1 MLYFFLRMKQTEDDL
16 RYAASFAAALLPH
29 VARERRTG
37 LTLKQIGAKLGVT
50 EPALKKY
57 LRGRTT
63 PSLRTVVLA
72 YDTYGVSVRYRK
84 VEIVRSIASKRQRG
98 DAKKRPELQLVLP
111 FDISAPGLDNRLVLK
126 LFPTGI
132 SRYQLRLTL
141 RAVK

>member
-1 MLYFFLRMKQTEDDL
+1 
-16 RYAASFAAALLPH
+16 
-29 VARERRTG
+29 
-37 LTLKQIGAKLGVT
+37 
-50 EPALKKY
+50 
-57 LRGRTT
+57 
-63 PSLRTVVLA
+63 VLA

-111 FDISAPGLDNRLVLK
+111 FDISAPGLDNRLDLK